1 MEEAEPREDDTAAAI
16 YADYTSRLPQ
26 LDGNEELE
34 ENLNSISSS
43 IDQLDGITDD
53 IYSRYNER
61 LEESKSDYIE
71 SLASHSNSYQDSS
84 YSPWDVFQ
92 FGTTLY
98 EDRGG
103 RILAGRGGILRSC
116 R

>member
-1 MEEAEPREDDTAAAI
+1 MSFGSGREENSLEEGEPREDDTAAAI

-34 ENLNSISSS
+34 ENLHSISSS

-61 LEESKSDYIE
+61 LEKSKYDYIE
-71 SLASHSNSYQDSS
+71 SPASHSNSYQDSS
-84 YSPWDVFQ
+84 YSPWVSSNSEQ
-92 FGTTLY
+92 HY
-98 EDRGG
+98 MKIEEEE
-103 RILAGRGGILRSC
+103 
-116 R
+116 